1 MASNNKQGRSAPI
14 AIWGTAV
21 IIILL
26 AVYALHSLT
35 RERVSVHT
43 ATVTYKDLTRV
54 ATTNGKVDP
63 IEDFEPRPQG
73 PAEVEAVY
81 VDPMQHVRKGQL
93 LLKLDDAAA
102 QATLAHADASLEA
115 ANVAAANVSHG
126 GTAEE
131 RATFDADL
139 KRASMALEQDSANLV
154 QTQKL
159 QSQGA
164 ASQAEVAAAQHRI
177 QMDEANLQ
185 ALHSR
190 ASQRYTADDVQ
201 NAQAQVKDARASIDA
216 AKSALSNAQIRSPI
230 SGTAYYVPVGE
241 HDFVSADDVLIGVA
255 DLTRMRVT
263 AYFDEPD
270 IGSLAVGQPVTIT
283 WEAKAGVWHGH
294 VARVPTTV
302 IAYLNRFV
310 GEALIDVDNSDGTLM
325 PHANVNLKVTL
336 QEHPHVLSVPRGAL
350 KFDRGGQSYVFRI
363 QNGKLVRTNIG
374 VGLVNLNDV
383 EVDSGL
389 SEGDVV
395 ATNAT
400 SNVELT
406 DGQSVTAITGP

>member
-131 RATFDADL
+131 RATLDADL
-139 KRASMALEQDSANLV
+139 KRASMALEQDSANLA

-164 ASQAEVAAAQHRI
+164 ASQAEVTAAQHRI

-185 ALHSR
+185 AVRSR

-230 SGTAYYVPVGE
+230 SGTVYYLPVGE
-241 HDFVSADDVLIGVA
+241 HDFVSTDDILIGVA

-310 GEALIDVDNSDGTLM
+310 GEAVIDVDDSDGTLM

-336 QEHPHVLSVPRGAL
+336 QQHPHVLSVPRGAL
-350 KFDRGGQSYVFRI
+350 KFDGGGQSYVFRI
-363 QNGKLVRTNIG
+363 QNGKLLRTNIG

>member
-63 IEDFEPRPQG
+63 IEDFEPRPRG

-131 RATFDADL
+131 RATLDADL
-139 KRASMALEQDSANLV
+139 KRASMALEQDSANLA

-164 ASQAEVAAAQHRI
+164 AYQAEVTAAQHRI

-185 ALHSR
+185 AVRSR

-216 AKSALSNAQIRSPI
+216 AKSALSNAQSRSPI
-230 SGTAYYVPVGE
+230 SGTVYYLPVGE
-241 HDFVSADDVLIGVA
+241 HDFVSTDDILIGVA

-310 GEALIDVDNSDGTLM
+310 GEAVIDVDDSDGTLM

-336 QEHPHVLSVPRGAL
+336 QQHPHVLSVPRGAL
-350 KFDRGGQSYVFRI
+350 KFDGGGQSYVFRI
-363 QNGKLVRTNIG
+363 QNGKLLRTNIG

>member
-1 MASNNKQGRSAPI
+1 MASNNKQGRSTPI
-14 AIWGTAV
+14 AAGTAV

-81 VDPMQHVRKGQL
+81 VDPMQRVRKGQL

-131 RATFDADL
+131 RATVDADL
-139 KRASMALEQDSANLV
+139 KRASMALEQDSANLA

-164 ASQAEVAAAQHRI
+164 ASQAEVAVAQHRV

-190 ASQRYTADDVQ
+190 ASQRYTADDLQ

-230 SGTAYYVPVGE
+230 NGTAYYLPVGE

-294 VARVPTTV
+294 VSRVPTTV

-310 GEALIDVDNSDGTLM
+310 GEAVIDVDNSDGTLM
-325 PHANVNLKVTL
+325 PHANVNLKVIL
-336 QEHPHVLSVPRGAL
+336 QQHPHVLSVPRGAL

-400 SNVELT
+400 SNVELA

>member
-43 ATVTYKDLTRV
+43 ATVTYKDLIRV

-115 ANVAAANVSHG
+115 ATVAAANVSQG

-131 RATFDADL
+131 RATVDADL
-139 KRASMALEQDSANLV
+139 KRASMALEQDSANLA

-230 SGTAYYVPVGE
+230 GGTVYYLPVGE
-241 HDFVSADDVLIGVA
+241 HDFVSTDDVLVGVA

-294 VARVPTTV
+294 VSRVPTTV

-310 GEALIDVDNSDGTLM
+310 GEAVIDVDNSDGTLM

-336 QEHPHVLSVPRGAL
+336 QQHPHVLSVPRGAL

-406 DGQSVTAITGP
+406 DGQSVTTVSGP

>member
-14 AIWGTAV
+14 AIWGTAFIV
-21 IIILL
+21 ILL

-63 IEDFEPRPQG
+63 IEDFEPRPQS
-73 PAEVEAVY
+73 PSEVQAVY

-102 QATLAHADASLEA
+102 QATLAHADASLQA
-115 ANVAAANVSHG
+115 AKVAAANVSHG

-131 RATFDADL
+131 RATVDADL
-139 KRASMALEQDSANLV
+139 KRANMALEQDAANLV

-159 QSQGA
+159 QGQGA
-164 ASQAEVAAAQHRI
+164 ASQAEVAAVQHRI

-185 ALHSR
+185 ALHAR
-190 ASQRYTADDVQ
+190 AAQRYTPDDVQ
-201 NAQAQVKDARASIDA
+201 NAEAQVTDARASIDA

-230 SGTAYYVPVGE
+230 DGTVYYLPVGE
-241 HDFVSADDVLIGVA
+241 HDFVSTEDVLIGVA
-255 DLTRMRVT
+255 DLHHMRVT

-283 WEAKAGVWHGH
+283 WEAKPGVWHGH
-294 VARVPTTV
+294 VSRVPTTV

-310 GEALIDVDNSDGTLM
+310 GEAVIDVDDADGTLM

-336 QEHPHVLSVPRGAL
+336 QQHPHVLSVPRGAL
-350 KFDRGGQSYVFRI
+350 KFDRGGQSYMFRI

-383 EVDSGL
+383 EVASGL
-389 SEGDVV
+389 SQGDVV

-406 DGQSVTAITGP
+406 DGESVTEVSGR

>member
-1 MASNNKQGRSAPI
+1 
-14 AIWGTAV
+14 
-21 IIILL
+21 
-26 AVYALHSLT
+26 
-35 RERVSVHT
+35 
-43 ATVTYKDLTRV
+43 
-54 ATTNGKVDP
+54 
-63 IEDFEPRPQG
+63 
-73 PAEVEAVY
+73 
-81 VDPMQHVRKGQL
+81 
-93 LLKLDDAAA
+93 
-102 QATLAHADASLEA
+102 
-115 ANVAAANVSHG
+115 
-126 GTAEE
+126 
-131 RATFDADL
+131 
-139 KRASMALEQDSANLV
+139 
-154 QTQKL
+154 
-159 QSQGA
+159 
-164 ASQAEVAAAQHRI
+164 
-177 QMDEANLQ
+177 
-185 ALHSR
+185 
-190 ASQRYTADDVQ
+190 VQ

-230 SGTAYYVPVGE
+230 SGTVYYLPVGE
-241 HDFVSADDVLIGVA
+241 HDFVSTDDILIGVA

-310 GEALIDVDNSDGTLM
+310 GEAVIDVDDSDGTLM

-336 QEHPHVLSVPRGAL
+336 QQHPHVLSVPRGAL
-350 KFDRGGQSYVFRI
+350 KFDGGGQSYVFRI
-363 QNGKLVRTNIG
+363 QNGKLLRTNIG